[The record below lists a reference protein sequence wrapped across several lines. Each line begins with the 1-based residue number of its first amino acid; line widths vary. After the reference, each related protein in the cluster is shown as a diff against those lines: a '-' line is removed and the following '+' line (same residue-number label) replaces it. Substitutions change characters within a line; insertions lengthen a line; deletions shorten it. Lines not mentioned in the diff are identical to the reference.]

1 MSFVTLNAEDFVVS
15 ADSITSTLWSDNTTT
30 LVNFFTSSTAITNN
44 AYLPVYNVNPISNT
58 SALSQFTI
66 SYGQVNGTGSAPL
79 NPSIIGKS
87 PTRITYGQFRTL
99 INGDEN
105 TNMNFGTGNT
115 NSPDFYVLNISRA
128 NYKEKL
134 FLSTFNLALFGTD
147 ASAITRTIQL
157 TNNSADV
164 TSLTY
169 CDAGRVFD
177 IVSGSNGSV
186 SSAVPT
192 NSPAA
197 GYTVSGSYGKFLPDV
212 GLILLN
218 TRALALSCSNGGVGL
233 NPADG
238 NTSVALGNTNT
249 GLYNSIKNA
258 NAFGFSLNSEETITS
273 DYIFVRIKNSD
284 FNYTT
289 NPSMISGSG
298 EFYYP
303 SLINNPQTFIT
314 TVGLYNDNN
323 ELLAVAKLSK
333 PLVKDFTKE
342 ALIRVKLDF

>member
-1 MSFVTLNAEDFVVS
+1 MSFVTINAEDFVIS

-30 LVNFFTSSTAITNN
+30 LLNYFTSSTATTNN
-44 AYLPVYNVNPISNT
+44 AYLPVYGVSTVSNP
-58 SALSQFTI
+58 SALPQFTI

-79 NPSIIGKS
+79 NALIPGKS

-105 TNMNFGTGNT
+105 TNLNFGTGNT
-115 NSPDFYVLNISRA
+115 NSPDFYVINISRA

-134 FLSTFNLALFGTD
+134 FLSTFNLHLSGSDGTNQ
-147 ASAITRTIQL
+147 SQISL

-177 IVSGSNGSV
+177 IVSGSNGASTTLIPV
-186 SSAVPT
+186 GSS
-192 NSPAA
+192 AA
-197 GYTVSGSYGKFLPDV
+197 GYTISGSYGKFLPDV
-212 GLILLN
+212 GLIVLN
-218 TRALALSCSNGGVGL
+218 AQALALSCSYGGIGL
-233 NPADG
+233 TPSTL
-238 NTSVALGNTNT
+238 NTNVALGNTNT
-249 GLYNSIKNA
+249 GLYNAMA
-258 NAFGFSLNSEETITS
+258 NARADGFSLNSEETITS

>member
-1 MSFVTLNAEDFVVS
+1 MSFVPINAEDFVIS
-15 ADSITSTLWSDNTTT
+15 ADSITSTLWSN
-30 LVNFFTSSTAITNN
+30 NSTALTTFTAGTPATNN
-44 AYLPVYNVNPISNT
+44 AYLPIYGVSTISNT
-58 SALSQFTI
+58 DLPQFTI
-66 SYGQVNGTGSAPL
+66 SYGQVNGTGSAPI
-79 NPSIIGKS
+79 NPSVSGLS

-105 TNMNFGTGNT
+105 TNLNFGTGNT
-115 NSPDFYVLNISRA
+115 NSPDLIVLNISRV

-134 FLSTFNLALFGTD
+134 FLSTFNLTLSG
-147 ASAITRTIQL
+147 SGNIINL

-164 TSLTY
+164 TTLTY

-177 IVSGSNGSV
+177 IVSGSNGSSTLLSPSG
-186 SSAVPT
+186 SST
-192 NSPAA
+192 A
-197 GYTVSGSYGKFLPDV
+197 GYTLSGSYGKFLPDV
-212 GLILLN
+212 GLIVLN
-218 TRALALSCSNGGVGL
+218 PRALALPTINGGINLSIPSASNSSNLGTINENIFNVINNGRNVG
-233 NPADG
+233 
-238 NTSVALGNTNT
+238 
-249 GLYNSIKNA
+249 
-258 NAFGFSLNSEETITS
+258 GFQLNSEETITS

-298 EFYYP
+298 DFNFP
-303 SLINNPQTFIT
+303 SLVDNPQTFIT
-314 TVGLYNDNN
+314 TVGMYNDNN

>member
-1 MSFVTLNAEDFVVS
+1 MSFITLNAEDFVVS
-15 ADSITSTLWSDNTTT
+15 SDSIVSTLWGDNTTT
-30 LVNFFTSSTAITNN
+30 MTGFFTSSTSPTNN
-44 AYLPVYNVNPISNT
+44 SYLPVYQRSTISFP
-58 SALSQFTI
+58 SDLPQFSI
-66 SYGQVNGTGSAPL
+66 SYGQVNGSGSAPINSL
-79 NPSIIGKS
+79 VPGLS

-105 TNMNFGTGNT
+105 TNISFGTGNT
-115 NSPDFYVLNISRA
+115 NSSDFYVININRA

-134 FLSTFNLALFGTD
+134 FLGTFNLALSGSD
-147 ASAITRTIQL
+147 GINQSLIRL
-157 TNNSADV
+157 TNNSANV
-164 TSLTY
+164 TTLTY

-177 IVSGSNGSV
+177 IVSGSNGAATTSII
-186 SSAVPT
+186 SSGIT
-192 NSPAA
+192 A

-218 TRALALSCSNGGVGL
+218 SRALTLSASQGGIGLQPGTSNNNPTLLATQGGL
-233 NPADG
+233 F
-238 NTSVALGNTNT
+238 
-249 GLYNSIKNA
+249 NA
-258 NAFGFSLNSEETITS
+258 MSRASAIGFALNSEETITS

-303 SLINNPQTFIT
+303 TLVNNPQTFIT
-314 TVGLYNDNN
+314 TVGMYNTNN

-342 ALIRVKLDF
+342 PLIRVKLDY

>member
-1 MSFVTLNAEDFVVS
+1 MSYIPLNAEDFVVS
-15 ADSITSTLWSDNTTT
+15 ADSITSTLWSNNMSILTS
-30 LVNFFTSSTAITNN
+30 FFTSSTNTNN
-44 AYLPVYNVNPISNT
+44 TYLPVYAINPSSNT
-58 SALSQFTI
+58 TALPQFSI
-66 SYGQVNGTGSAPL
+66 AYGNSLGSGSAPI
-79 NPSIIGKS
+79 NPLIPGVS

-105 TNMNFGTGNT
+105 TNFNFGTGNT
-115 NSPDFYVLNISRA
+115 DSSEIYVININRA

-134 FLSTFNLALFGTD
+134 FLGTFNLWLSGSDGTNQ
-147 ASAITRTIQL
+147 SLIKL
-157 TNNSADV
+157 TNNSLSTTIV
-164 TSLTY
+164 NY

-177 IVSGSNGSV
+177 IVSGSNGTAV
-186 SSAVPT
+186 SNILS
-192 NSPAA
+192 

-212 GLILLN
+212 GLVILN
-218 TRALALSCSNGGVGL
+218 PSALALSASEGGIGLKTDLNLNSN
-233 NPADG
+233 
-238 NTSVALGNTNT
+238 ALDNN
-249 GLYNSIKNA
+249 NKNIF
-258 NAFGFSLNSEETITS
+258 NAINLGSNFQLNSEETITS
-273 DYIFVRIKNSD
+273 DYIFVRIKNND

-289 NPSMISGSG
+289 NPSIISGNG

-303 SLINNPQTFIT
+303 SLVNNPQTFIT

>member
-1 MSFVTLNAEDFVVS
+1 VS
-15 ADSITSTLWSDNTTT
+15 SDSIVSTLWSNGQTNLTIYY
-30 LVNFFTSSTAITNN
+30 TSSTPITNN
-44 AYLPVYNVNPISNT
+44 AYLPVYNQDPGIYS
-58 SALSQFTI
+58 SALPQFSI
-66 SYGQVNGTGSAPL
+66 AYGQVDGSGSAPL
-79 NPSIIGKS
+79 NPSIVGKS

-99 INGDEN
+99 VNGDEN
-105 TNMNFGTGNT
+105 TNISFGTGNT
-115 NSPDFYVLNISRA
+115 NSPDFYVINVNRA

-134 FLSTFNLALFGTD
+134 FVGTFELTLSGSGRITLTD
-147 ASAITRTIQL
+147 
-157 TNNSADV
+157 NSNDV
-164 TSLTY
+164 TTVTY

-177 IVSGSNGSV
+177 IVSGSNGSATTSIPISSSV
-186 SSAVPT
+186 S
-192 NSPAA
+192 A
-197 GYTVSGSYGKFLPDV
+197 GYTNSGSYGKFLPDV

-218 TRALALSCSNGGVGL
+218 SRALALSSSFGGIQLSIPTASNASNLNLVNSALFSAMSLGG
-233 NPADG
+233 
-238 NTSVALGNTNT
+238 SF
-249 GLYNSIKNA
+249 K
-258 NAFGFSLNSEETITS
+258 LNSEETITS

-303 SLINNPQTFIT
+303 TLVNNPQTFIT
-314 TVGLYNDNN
+314 TVGMYNTNN

>member
-1 MSFVTLNAEDFVVS
+1 MSYIPFNAEDFVVS
-15 ADSITSTLWSDNTTT
+15 ADSITSTLWSNNSST
-30 LVNFFTSSTAITNN
+30 LTSFFTSSATITNN
-44 AYLPVYNVNPISNT
+44 AYLPVYAVNPTSNT
-58 SALSQFTI
+58 TALPQFSI
-66 SYGQVNGTGSAPL
+66 SYGHFEGTGSAPI
-79 NPSIIGKS
+79 NPIVTGSS
-87 PTRITYGQFRTL
+87 PSRITYGQFRTL

-105 TNMNFGTGNT
+105 TNFNFGTGNT
-115 NSPDFYVLNISRA
+115 SSPDLYVININRA

-134 FLSTFNLALFGTD
+134 FLGTFNLSLSGSDGTD
-147 ASAITRTIQL
+147 SSSIKLTDNSLSTTTI
-157 TNNSADV
+157 N
-164 TSLTY
+164 Y

-177 IVSGSNGSV
+177 IVSGSNGITTTSNFSGV
-186 SSAVPT
+186 T
-192 NSPAA
+192 A

-218 TRALALSCSNGGVGL
+218 PRALQLSASEGGIGLIPDPGLTTNALSNINKGLHRDMSLGSN
-233 NPADG
+233 
-238 NTSVALGNTNT
+238 
-249 GLYNSIKNA
+249 
-258 NAFGFSLNSEETITS
+258 FQLNSEETITS
-273 DYIFVRIKNSD
+273 DYIFVRIKNND

-303 SLINNPQTFIT
+303 SLVNNPQTFIT
-314 TVGLYNDNN
+314 TVGMYNDNN